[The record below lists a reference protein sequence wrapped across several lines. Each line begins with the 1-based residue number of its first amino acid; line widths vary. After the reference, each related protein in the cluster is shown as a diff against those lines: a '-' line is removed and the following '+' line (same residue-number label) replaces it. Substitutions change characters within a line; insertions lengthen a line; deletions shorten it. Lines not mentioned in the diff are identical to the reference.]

1 MRSSG
6 VIRRQVTA
14 YLIAGA
20 VVGLDL
26 VTKRWAAIQYAN
38 GAFADGPMSIIPGI
52 LSFRFVE
59 NPGAAFSMF
68 EEAGPFLGMAAVIA
82 VAVVAASLGKPRPT
96 HEVAAFGLI
105 IGGALGNLIDR
116 IARGPGILDGKVIDW
131 IDLRPIPTFNIA
143 DSAITVAVAILI
155 IGSWKKD

>member
-1 MRSSG
+1 VRSPG

-14 YLIAGA
+14 YLIAAG

-26 VTKRWAAIQYAN
+26 ITKRWAAIQYAD
-38 GAFADGPMSIIPGI
+38 APETIIPGI
-52 LSFRFVE
+52 LTFRFVE

-68 EEAGPFLGMAAVIA
+68 EEAGPFLGLAAVIA
-82 VAVVAASLGKPRPT
+82 VGIVAASLGKPRPT
-96 HEVAAFGLI
+96 HEAVAFGLI

-131 IDLRPIPTFNIA
+131 IDLRPIPTFNVA

>member
-1 MRSSG
+1 MRFVRSPG

-14 YLIAGA
+14 YLIAAG

-26 VTKRWAAIQYAN
+26 ITKRWAAIQYAD
-38 GAFADGPMSIIPGI
+38 APETIIPGI
-52 LSFRFVE
+52 LTFRFVE

-68 EEAGPFLGMAAVIA
+68 EEAGPFLGLAAVIA
-82 VAVVAASLGKPRPT
+82 VGIVAASLGKPRPT
-96 HEVAAFGLI
+96 HEAVAFGLI

-131 IDLRPIPTFNIA
+131 IDLRPIPTFNVA

>member
-1 MRSSG
+1 MRFVRSPG
-6 VIRRQVTA
+6 VIRRQITA
-14 YLIAGA
+14 YLIAAG

-26 VTKRWAAIQYAN
+26 ITKRWAAIQYAD
-38 GAFADGPMSIIPGI
+38 APETIIPGI
-52 LSFRFVE
+52 LTFRFVE

-68 EEAGPFLGMAAVIA
+68 EEAGPFLGLAAVIA
-82 VAVVAASLGKPRPT
+82 VGIVAASLGKPRPT
-96 HEVAAFGLI
+96 HEAVAFGLI

-131 IDLRPIPTFNIA
+131 IDLRPIPTFNVA

>member
-1 MRSSG
+1 MRSPG
-6 VIRRQVTA
+6 VTRRQVTA
-14 YLIAGA
+14 YLIAAG

-26 VTKRWAAIQYAN
+26 ITKRWAAIQYA
-38 GAFADGPMSIIPGI
+38 AAPETIIPGI
-52 LSFRFVE
+52 LTFRFVE

-68 EEAGPFLGMAAVIA
+68 EEAGPFLGLAAVIA
-82 VAVVAASLGKPRPT
+82 VGIVAASLGKPRPT
-96 HEVAAFGLI
+96 HEAVAFGLI

-131 IDLRPIPTFNIA
+131 IDLRPIPTFNVA

>member
-1 MRSSG
+1 MRSPG

-14 YLIAGA
+14 YLIAAG

-26 VTKRWAAIQYAN
+26 ITKRWAAIQYAD
-38 GAFADGPMSIIPGI
+38 APQTIIPGI
-52 LSFRFVE
+52 LTFRFVE

-68 EEAGPFLGMAAVIA
+68 EEAGPFLGLAAVIA
-82 VAVVAASLGKPRPT
+82 VGIVAASLGKPRPI
-96 HEVAAFGLI
+96 HEAVAFGLI

-131 IDLRPIPTFNIA
+131 IDLRPIPTFNVA

>member
-1 MRSSG
+1 VRFVRSPG

-14 YLIAGA
+14 YLIAAG

-26 VTKRWAAIQYAN
+26 ITKRWAAIQYAD
-38 GAFADGPMSIIPGI
+38 APETIIPGI
-52 LSFRFVE
+52 LTFRFVE

-68 EEAGPFLGMAAVIA
+68 EEAGPFLGLAAVIA
-82 VAVVAASLGKPRPT
+82 VGIVAASLGKPRPT
-96 HEVAAFGLI
+96 HEAVAFGLI

-131 IDLRPIPTFNIA
+131 IDLRPIPTFNVA

>member
-1 MRSSG
+1 MRFVRSPG
-6 VIRRQVTA
+6 VTRRQVTA
-14 YLIAGA
+14 YLIAAG

-26 VTKRWAAIQYAN
+26 ITKRWAAIQYA
-38 GAFADGPMSIIPGI
+38 AAPETIIPGI
-52 LSFRFVE
+52 LTFRFVE

-68 EEAGPFLGMAAVIA
+68 EEAGPFLGLAAVIA
-82 VAVVAASLGKPRPT
+82 VGIVAASLGKPRPT
-96 HEVAAFGLI
+96 HEAVAFGLI

-131 IDLRPIPTFNIA
+131 IDLRPIPTFNVA